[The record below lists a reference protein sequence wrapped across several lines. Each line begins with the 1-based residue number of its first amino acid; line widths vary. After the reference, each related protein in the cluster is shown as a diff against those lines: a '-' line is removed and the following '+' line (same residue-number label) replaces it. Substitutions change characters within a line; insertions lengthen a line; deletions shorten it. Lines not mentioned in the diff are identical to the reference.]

1 MFVEINNRFV
11 SRFNLFFMAVIWFCR
26 NLVLSCYRTALL
38 IECFGRRQAMGFK
51 RVLIANRGEIALR
64 ILRTLRDMGIEAAII
79 HGREDRLSLPVQM
92 ADIAYPNY
100 RANPLDSYL
109 DIEAVIQAA
118 KELGCDAVH
127 PGYGFLAENAAFV
140 ARLEEEGITFI
151 GPASGVITLLG
162 DKIEARAAMEAAGLP
177 TAKGS
182 SEPISS
188 AEVASALADEIGY
201 PVIIKAAAG
210 GGGIGMQ
217 IVQKADEFESAL
229 KLCQSRAK
237 SAFGDERVFVEK
249 YIQGAQH
256 VEFQVLGD
264 GKKAIHFG
272 ERFCSIQRRHQKL
285 VEEGPWLT
293 DEKRAEIGDLVCK
306 GAESVGYKGLATF
319 EFLRDANGDF
329 YFLEVN
335 PRVQVEHTVTELI
348 TGFNLVE
355 LGIRVAQ
362 GEALPLKQEDI
373 AWRGHAIQCRL
384 NAEDPREFV
393 PSPGRLWE
401 CHFPS
406 GFGIRCDTHAHPG
419 YEMPGCFD
427 SLLAK
432 LLVWGH
438 NREDAVRRMKTALDE
453 TMITGVE
460 HLIPLHRRIM
470 DEEDFNNGDIT
481 IQYIDMHQ
489 ELLG

>member
-1 MFVEINNRFV
+1 M
-11 SRFNLFFMAVIWFCR
+11 
-26 NLVLSCYRTALL
+26 
-38 IECFGRRQAMGFK
+38 
-51 RVLIANRGEIALR
+51 
-64 ILRTLRDMGIEAAII
+64 
-79 HGREDRLSLPVQM
+79 
-92 ADIAYPNY
+92 
-100 RANPLDSYL
+100 
-109 DIEAVIQAA
+109 
-118 KELGCDAVH
+118 
-127 PGYGFLAENAAFV
+127 AENATFV
-140 ARLEEEGITFI
+140 ARCAEEGITFI
-151 GPASGVITLLG
+151 GPSAEVITLLG

-188 AEVASALADEIGY
+188 AAVASTLATEIGY

-217 IVQKADEFESAL
+217 IVSKSDEFESAL

-249 YIQGAQH
+249 YIQEAQH
-256 VEFQVLGD
+256 IEFQVLAD
-264 GKKAIHFG
+264 GETAIHFG

-285 VEEGPWLT
+285 VEEGPWL
-293 DEKRAEIGDLVCK
+293 DEKTRAEIGELVCR

-319 EFLRDANGDF
+319 EFLRDAKGDF

-348 TGFNLVE
+348 TGYNLVE

-362 GEALPLKQEDI
+362 GEKLPLTQEDVVI
-373 AWRGHAIQCRL
+373 RGHAIQCRI
-384 NAEDPREFV
+384 NAEDPKDFI

-406 GFGIRCDTHAHPG
+406 GFGVRCDTHAYPG
-419 YEMPGCFD
+419 YDMPGCFD

-432 LLVWGH
+432 LLVWGRD
-438 NREDAVRRMKTALDE
+438 REDAIRRMKTALDE
-453 TMITGVE
+453 TIITGVE

-470 DEEDFNNGDIT
+470 DEEDFANRNIT
-481 IQYIDMHQ
+481 IQYIEMHS

>member
-1 MFVEINNRFV
+1 MTAFIIGVIRLERI
-11 SRFNLFFMAVIWFCR
+11 MA
-26 NLVLSCYRTALL
+26 
-38 IECFGRRQAMGFK
+38 FK

-64 ILRTLRDMGIEAAII
+64 ILRTLRDMGIEVAII
-79 HGREDRLSLPVQM
+79 HGKEDRLSLPVRM
-92 ADIAYPNY
+92 ADVAFQIT
-100 RANPLDSYL
+100 RINPLDSYL
-109 DIEAVIQAA
+109 DIEAVVQAA
-118 KELGCDAVH
+118 IDLKCDAVH
-127 PGYGFLAENAAFV
+127 PGYGFLAENAGFAR
-140 ARLEEEGITFI
+140 RLEEEGITFI
-151 GPASGVITLLG
+151 GPSADVITLLG

-182 SEPISS
+182 SEPIKD
-188 AEVASALADEIGY
+188 AAVACALAVVIGY

-217 IVQKADEFESAL
+217 IVNEAKEFEGAL

-249 YIQGAQH
+249 YIEGAQH
-256 VEFQVLGD
+256 IEFQVLGD

-285 VEEGPWLT
+285 VEEGPWL
-293 DEKRAEIGDLVCK
+293 DEAKREEIGNLDCA

-319 EFLRDANGDF
+319 DFLRDKKGDF

-335 PRVQVEHTVTELI
+335 PRVQVEHTVTEMI
-348 TGFNLVE
+348 TGYNLVE
-355 LGIRVAQ
+355 LGVKVAQ
-362 GEALPLKQEDI
+362 GESLPLGQEDI
-373 AWRGHAIQCRL
+373 TWRGHVIQCRL
-384 NAEDPREFV
+384 NAEDPKEFL
-393 PSPGRLWE
+393 PSPGRLWD

-406 GFGIRCDTHAHPG
+406 GFGIRCDTHAYAG

-432 LLVWGH
+432 LLAWGH
-438 NREDAVRRMKTALDE
+438 DREDAIRRMRTALDE
-453 TMITGVE
+453 TLIEGVQ

-470 DEEDFNNGDIT
+470 DEKDFLARNIT
-481 IQYIDMHQ
+481 IQYIEEHE

>member
-1 MFVEINNRFV
+1 
-11 SRFNLFFMAVIWFCR
+11 
-26 NLVLSCYRTALL
+26 
-38 IECFGRRQAMGFK
+38 MGFK

-79 HGREDRLSLPVQM
+79 HGREDRLSLPVQL

-100 RANPLDSYL
+100 RTNPLDSYL
-109 DIEAVIQAA
+109 DIEAVVQAA
-118 KELGCDAVH
+118 KELECDAVH

-182 SEPISS
+182 SEPIAS
-188 AEVASALADEIGY
+188 AEVARALADDIGY

-217 IVQKADEFESAL
+217 IVEKADQFESAL

-256 VEFQVLGD
+256 VEFQVLAD
-264 GKKAIHFG
+264 GKNAIHFG

-293 DEKRAEIGDLVCK
+293 DEKRAEIGALVCK

-348 TGFNLVE
+348 TGHNLVE
-355 LGIRVAQ
+355 LGVRVAQ
-362 GEALPLKQEDI
+362 GEALPLCQEDI
-373 AWRGHAIQCRL
+373 SWRGHAIQCRL

-438 NREDAVRRMKTALDE
+438 DREDAVRRMKTALDE

-470 DEEDFNNGDIT
+470 DEPDFNKGDIT
-481 IQYIDMHQ
+481 IQYIEMHQ

>member
-1 MFVEINNRFV
+1 MFH
-11 SRFNLFFMAVIWFCR
+11 
-26 NLVLSCYRTALL
+26 
-38 IECFGRRQAMGFK
+38 
-51 RVLIANRGEIALR
+51 RVLVANRGEIALR
-64 ILRTLRDMGIEAAII
+64 IGRALRSLGIEVCMI
-79 HGREDRLSLPVQM
+79 HGREDRLSLPVRF
-92 ADIAYPNY
+92 ADDARGIL
-100 RANPLDSYL
+100 RDNPLDSYL
-109 DIEAVIQAA
+109 DIEAVIAAA
-118 KELGCDAVH
+118 KSMGVDAVH
-127 PGYGFLAENAAFV
+127 PGYGFLAENAEFV
-140 ARLEEEGITFI
+140 RRLEEEGITFI
-151 GPASGVITLLG
+151 GPSSDVIRLLG
-162 DKIEARAAMEAAGLP
+162 DKIEARKAMEAAGLP
-177 TAKGS
+177 VAKGS
-182 SEPISS
+182 SEPVSTSEEAILL
-188 AEVASALADEIGY
+188 AEEIGY

-217 IVQKADEFESAL
+217 IVHEASEFTSAL
-229 KLCQSRAK
+229 NLCQSRAR
-237 SAFGDERVFVEK
+237 SAFGDDRVFVEK
-249 YIQGAQH
+249 YIEGAQH
-256 VEFQVLGD
+256 VEFQVLAD
-264 GKKAIHFG
+264 GKRAIHFG

-293 DEKRAEIGDLVCK
+293 PEKREEIGALVCK

-348 TGFNLVE
+348 TGHNLVE

-362 GEALPLKQEDI
+362 GESLPLAQDDI
-373 AWRGHAIQCRL
+373 TWNGHSIQCRL
-384 NAEDPREFV
+384 NAEDPREFI

-406 GFGIRCDTHAHPG
+406 GFGVRVDTHAHTG
-419 YEMPGCFD
+419 YEMPGSFD

-432 LLVWGH
+432 LLVWGRD
-438 NREDAVRRMKTALDE
+438 REDAIRRMRTALDE
-453 TMITGVE
+453 TVITGVE

-470 DEEDFNNGDIT
+470 DETDFINGDIT

>member
-1 MFVEINNRFV
+1 
-11 SRFNLFFMAVIWFCR
+11 
-26 NLVLSCYRTALL
+26 
-38 IECFGRRQAMGFK
+38 MGFSK
-51 RVLIANRGEIALR
+51 VLIANRGEIALR
-64 ILRTLRDMGIEAAII
+64 IMRTLRDMGIEAAII
-79 HGREDRLSLPVQM
+79 YGKEDRLSLPVRLSDD
-92 ADIAYPNY
+92 AHFRDVI
-100 RANPLDSYL
+100 NPLDAYL
-109 DIEAVIQAA
+109 DIEAVVQAA
-118 KELGCDAVH
+118 KDMGCDAVH

-140 ARLEEEGITFI
+140 RRLQEEGITFI
-151 GPASGVITLLG
+151 GPSADVISLLG

-182 SEPISS
+182 SEPISEAS
-188 AEVASALADEIGY
+188 VASALADEIGY

-217 IVQKADEFESAL
+217 IVEAAGEFESAL

-237 SAFGDERVFVEK
+237 SAFGDSRVFVEK

-256 VEFQVLGD
+256 VEFQVLAD
-264 GKKAIHFG
+264 GKNAIHFG

-293 DEKRAEIGDLVCK
+293 PEKREEIGALVCK

-348 TGFNLVE
+348 TGHNLVE

-362 GEALPLKQEDI
+362 GESLPLAQDDI
-373 AWRGHAIQCRL
+373 TWNGHSIQCRL
-384 NAEDPREFV
+384 NAEDPREFI

-406 GFGIRCDTHAHPG
+406 GFGVRVDTHAHTG
-419 YEMPGCFD
+419 YEMPGSFD

-432 LLVWGH
+432 LLVWGRD
-438 NREDAVRRMKTALDE
+438 REDAIRRMRTALDE
-453 TMITGVE
+453 TVITGVE

-470 DEEDFNNGDIT
+470 DETDFINGDIT